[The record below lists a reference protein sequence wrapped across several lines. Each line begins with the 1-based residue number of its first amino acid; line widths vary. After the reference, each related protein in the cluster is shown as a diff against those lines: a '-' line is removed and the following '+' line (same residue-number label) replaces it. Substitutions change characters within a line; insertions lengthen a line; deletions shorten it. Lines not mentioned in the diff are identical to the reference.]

1 MPTSTLTV
9 LSARADSDRS
19 RALRSVAVALWLAA
33 QVQDVQD
40 QLDQIDAH
48 YRATEPTRT
57 GGVG

>member
-1 MPTSTLTV
+1 MTQQDAIHRLMLSLSIAV
-9 LSARADSDRS
+9 LIC
-19 RALRSVAVALWLAA
+19 LLLWLAA